1 MQIRPS
7 SITGSWSPASRT
19 SKSLSL
25 QRHLGEECGR
35 YWIHCRRHRGAV
47 ARILVMDDDGML
59 RGAIRI
65 ALEAAGY
72 EVLEA
77 ADGHAGLRLQREQ
90 GDDLVLVDIFMPER
104 DGLEVIR
111 ALRPS
116 IPNRRSSPCRVGAG
130 PDKSRCWRPRRR
142 WARRARW
149 SSRSN
154 HVSCSR

>member
-1 MQIRPS
+1 MQTTPS

-25 QRHLGEECGR
+25 QRHSGEGCGR
-35 YWIHCRRHRGAV
+35 YWIHCRRHRGGV
-47 ARILVMDDDGML
+47 ARILVMDDDGTL
-59 RGAIRI
+59 RGAIRV

-90 GDDLVLVDIFMPER
+90 GADLVLVDIFMPER

-111 ALRPS
+111 ALRDRKS
-116 IPNRRSSPCRVGAG
+116 TRLNSSHGYISYAVFCLKKKKTKQCDDNDDGDGGVRVSDVA
-130 PDKSRCWRPRRR
+130 S
-142 WARRARW
+142 
-149 SSRSN
+149 
-154 HVSCSR
+154 